1 MNKCSRQELLHSL
14 EGRYVYLQPWEF
26 ESDYYESE
34 IAWYIESPE
43 QLSVLENHLNS
54 IISLTKI
61 VADEPTKIDLFVM
74 LHALKNQP
82 IFSKSMSSTCLYI
95 SLVLFNL

>member
-1 MNKCSRQELLHSL
+1 MSVFFHQVIDI

-74 LHALKNQP
+74 LHATYLP
-82 IFSKSMSSTCLYI
+82 SISIPCIFFNISRLESSRKVYI
-95 SLVLFNL
+95 